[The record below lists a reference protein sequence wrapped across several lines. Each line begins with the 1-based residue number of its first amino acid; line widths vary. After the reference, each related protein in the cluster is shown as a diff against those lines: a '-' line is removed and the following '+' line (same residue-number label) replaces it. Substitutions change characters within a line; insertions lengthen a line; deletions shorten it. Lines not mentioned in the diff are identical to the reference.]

1 MMAYNSYFP
10 ATYQP
15 MFYQQPVYQQPVQ
28 QQSYQQP
35 AQQTQTSMIWVSG
48 EQEAQSYPVGP
59 NAAVAL
65 WDSNGRTV
73 YFKQADASGK
83 PTIRVYDL
91 TERAQSASGGVSAQD
106 VKLPDYATKDELA
119 ALSASVEA
127 FKGDLAKLRRA
138 MKRKDE
144 DDDE

>member
-1 MMAYNSYFP
+1 MPTYPFFSS
-10 ATYQP
+10 TYQP
-15 MFYQQPVYQQPVQ
+15 IQPMYQPTFQNIPQQNYIPQ
-28 QQSYQQP
+28 NIP
-35 AQQTQTSMIWVSG
+35 QTGIIWVSG

-83 PTIRVYDL
+83 PSIRVYDL
-91 TERAQSASGGVSAQD
+91 VERAQGASSAQD
-106 VKLPDYATKDELA
+106 IKLPDYATKDELA
-119 ALSASVEA
+119 AAVDAL
-127 FKGDLAKLRRA
+127 KGDLAKIRKA
-138 MKRKDE
+138 MKRRDE

>member
-1 MMAYNSYFP
+1 MPTYPFFSS
-10 ATYQP
+10 TYQP
-15 MFYQQPVYQQPVQ
+15 IQPVYQPTFQNYTQPGMQ
-28 QQSYQQP
+28 QGYTQQNYTQSGI
-35 AQQTQTSMIWVSG
+35 IWVSG

-83 PTIRVYDL
+83 PSIRVYDL
-91 TERAQSASGGVSAQD
+91 VERAQGASGASSTQD
-106 VKLPDYATKDELA
+106 IKLPDYATKDELA
-119 ALSASVEA
+119 AAVDAL
-127 FKGDLAKLRRA
+127 KGDLAKIRKS
-138 MKRKDE
+138 MKRRDE

>member
-1 MMAYNSYFP
+1 MPTYPFFSS
-10 ATYQP
+10 TYQP
-15 MFYQQPVYQQPVQ
+15 IQPMYQPTFQNYPQQNYTPQ
-28 QQSYQQP
+28 NIP
-35 AQQTQTSMIWVSG
+35 QTGIIWVSG

-83 PTIRVYDL
+83 PSIRVYDL
-91 TERAQSASGGVSAQD
+91 VERAQGASGASSAQD
-106 VKLPDYATKDELA
+106 IKLPDYATKDELA
-119 ALSASVEA
+119 AAVDAL
-127 FKGDLAKLRRA
+127 KGDLAKIRKA
-138 MKRKDE
+138 MKRRNE

>member
-1 MMAYNSYFP
+1 MPTYPFFSS
-10 ATYQP
+10 TYQP
-15 MFYQQPVYQQPVQ
+15 IQPMYQPTFQNIPQQNYTPQ
-28 QQSYQQP
+28 NIPQSGI
-35 AQQTQTSMIWVSG
+35 IWVSG

-83 PTIRVYDL
+83 PSIRVYDL
-91 TERAQSASGGVSAQD
+91 VERAQGASSTQD

-119 ALSASVEA
+119 AAVDAL
-127 FKGDLAKLRRA
+127 KGDLAKIRKA
-138 MKRKDE
+138 MKRRDE

>member
-1 MMAYNSYFP
+1 MPTYPFFSS
-10 ATYQP
+10 TYQP
-15 MFYQQPVYQQPVQ
+15 IQPMYQPTFQNIPQQNYTPQ
-28 QQSYQQP
+28 NIPQSGI
-35 AQQTQTSMIWVSG
+35 IWVSG

-83 PTIRVYDL
+83 PSIRVYDL
-91 TERAQSASGGVSAQD
+91 VERAQGASSAQD
-106 VKLPDYATKDELA
+106 IKLPDYATKDELA
-119 ALSASVEA
+119 AAVDAL
-127 FKGDLAKLRRA
+127 KGDLAKIRKA
-138 MKRKDE
+138 MKRRDE

>member
-1 MMAYNSYFP
+1 MPTYPFFSS
-10 ATYQP
+10 TYQP
-15 MFYQQPVYQQPVQ
+15 IQPMYQPTFQNIPQQNYTPQ
-28 QQSYQQP
+28 NIPQSGI
-35 AQQTQTSMIWVSG
+35 IWVSG

-83 PTIRVYDL
+83 PILRVYDL
-91 TERAQSASGGVSAQD
+91 TERAQGASSTQD

-119 ALSASVEA
+119 AAVDAL
-127 FKGDLAKLRRA
+127 KGDLAKIRKA
-138 MKRKDE
+138 MKRRDE